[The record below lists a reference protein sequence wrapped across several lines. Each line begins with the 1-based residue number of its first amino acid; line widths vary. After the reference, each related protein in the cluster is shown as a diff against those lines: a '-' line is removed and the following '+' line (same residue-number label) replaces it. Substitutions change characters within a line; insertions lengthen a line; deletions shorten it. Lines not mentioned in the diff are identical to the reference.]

1 MDNIVMTSDHEMVNN
16 FLFNCMTQAEQALDG
31 QDPGRMAEALR
42 SILQGA
48 HELHRWQAQ
57 RPAAALP
64 SAPGSAQR
72 PPSAKA
78 G

>member
-1 MDNIVMTSDHEMVNN
+1 MHDEHQRINH

-48 HELHRWQAQ
+48 WELHGWRC
-57 RPAAALP
+57 RHPEGALP
-64 SAPGSAQR
+64 QR
-72 PPSAKA
+72 GVNADLKA
-78 G
+78 HSDGR